1 MKPRN
6 PPLHSFRLLDQA
18 KEQISYFNLQIE
30 KCVCFGYVFHSLAR
44 GHQCC
49 AASAQ
54 DFESFINAFRS
65 SFKHSEQ
72 PEWQNN
78 TSLPRRCLIPRTQT
92 P

>member
-6 PPLHSFRLLDQA
+6 PALQSFRLLDQV
-18 KEQISYFNLQIE
+18 KENISYFNLQIE
-30 KCVCFGYVFHSLAR
+30 KCVCFGHVFHSLAR
-44 GHQCC
+44 AQRCC

-54 DFESFINAFRS
+54 DFGSFMNAFRS

-78 TSLPRRCLIPRTQT
+78 TSLPRRWLIPRTQT